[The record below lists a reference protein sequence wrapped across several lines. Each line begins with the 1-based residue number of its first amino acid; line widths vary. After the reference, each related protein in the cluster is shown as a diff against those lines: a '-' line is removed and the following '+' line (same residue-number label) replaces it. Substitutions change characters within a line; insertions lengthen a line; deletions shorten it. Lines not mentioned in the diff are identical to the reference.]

1 MKAYDEYRNTKQL
14 NTIKL
19 QQVLDGETFDECI
32 CQSQGM
38 EFINGKKK
46 LLFKNGSIYQKNE
59 LNQKLLKVNTINMSW
74 TNIFLIEEL
83 FTYVVN
89 NHLNKFPKSH
99 FNIQYKIKFKQYI
112 LKFALK
118 FRKFL
123 SKK

>member
-59 LNQKLLKVNTINMSW
+59 LNQKLLKVNTINMS
-74 TNIFLIEEL
+74 
-83 FTYVVN
+83 
-89 NHLNKFPKSH
+89 
-99 FNIQYKIKFKQYI
+99 
-112 LKFALK
+112 
-118 FRKFL
+118 
-123 SKK
+123 